1 MLKIIPLLFILTSC
15 SFKEEVRPYLQNLL
29 GESLSNSILGTP
41 PEVVEVKEITL
52 PPIPKVERDATSV
65 KSNINEE
72 NINKNSIPLK
82 KMKDL
87 NVFFI
92 REVYQEVKGVEVD
105 QKSLG
110 QWINVLEQ
118 GGTREGVYRALIND
132 VEFLKLAE
140 KPKPLTN
147 NSIEFIDYYSKT
159 YLKLSYSKATLE
171 TANFYS
177 LKSDLTDSTLE
188 VMDAFAGRFNELYD
202 WYAVLSADLATK
214 YPLAF
219 RFETRKNTSKEFH
232 RSWAASVPIQ
242 MIKSEVIIK
251 LQQVLNALNK

>member
-1 MLKIIPLLFILTSC
+1 MLKILPLLFILSAC
-15 SFKEEVRPYLQNLL
+15 SYKEEVRPYLQNLI
-29 GESLSNSILGTP
+29 GESLSNSILGAP
-41 PEVVEVKEITL
+41 PVVEVVKEITL
-52 PPIPKVERDATSV
+52 PPIPKVEKDATSV
-65 KSNINEE
+65 KSNISEE
-72 NINKNSIPLK
+72 NINKNSIPSK

-92 REVYQEVKGVEVD
+92 REVYQEVYGVEVE
-105 QKSLG
+105 QKKLT

-147 NSIEFIDYYSKT
+147 NSIDFVEHFSKT
-159 YLKLSYSKATLE
+159 YLKLQYSKETLE
-171 TANFYS
+171 KANFYS

-188 VMDAFAGRFNELYD
+188 VMDAFSGRFNELYD
-202 WYAVLSADLATK
+202 WYAVLSADLATR
-214 YPLAF
+214 YPMVF
-219 RFETRKNTSKEFH
+219 KFETRKNTSKEFH
-232 RSWAASVPIQ
+232 RGWAASVPIQ

-251 LQQVLNALNK
+251 LQQVLNTLNK